1 MAIELVNFPFS
12 TRKKKLPLPVR
23 EVGTAAG
30 VARLNEKRY
39 ICYNCAM
46 LFLLLAQFA
55 TAAC

>member
-12 TRKKKLPLPVR
+12 TRKKSPLPVR
-23 EVGTAAG
+23 EVETAAG